1 LSRVINQILSLARN
15 EPEAAR
21 RVTMARVDLNALALD
36 VSTNWVSEALKKQ
49 IDMGFEGCDTP
60 VWVDGD
66 AMRLRELCDNLI
78 DNAIRYSRD
87 GGRVTVRVIAAP
99 RPSLTVS
106 DDSPSI
112 PVHERER
119 VFERFH
125 RLLGNTGRQ
134 RPRASHRQGNRPPA
148 RRRSSFA

>member
-1 LSRVINQILSLARN
+1 V
-15 EPEAAR
+15 P
-21 RVTMARVDLNALALD
+21 
-36 VSTNWVSEALKKQ
+36 EALKKH
-49 IDMGFEGCDTP
+49 IDMGFEGCDAP
-60 VWVDGD
+60 VYVEGD

-87 GGRVTVRVIAAP
+87 GGRITVRVVAAP
-99 RPSLTVS
+99 HPCLSVS

-125 RLLGNTGRQ
+125 RLLGNTADGSGLGL
-134 RPRASHRQGNRPPA
+134 AIVKEIAHLHGA
-148 RRRSSFA
+148 RVNLHDDSDGIGSVTCRKYPLM